1 MTDGRDPAADGTAA
15 AESAADI
22 DVLWAAKQTFL
33 IQRLGIVCPVYQSGF
48 QHTLVA
54 GPFAVPK
61 GLMKAQPDYGIE
73 PVQADEKPI
82 KKMKQK
88 IVSANVHDLMD

>member
-54 GPFAVPK
+54 GPFAVPES
-61 GLMKAQPDYGIE
+61 LTEAQPDHRVE
-73 PVQADEKPI
+73 PVQADEKPV
-82 KKMKQK
+82 KEMKYQ
-88 IVSANVHDLMD
+88 VMGTDMHGFMD